1 MAKVKGKGTKGSDKW
16 KGTLG
21 NDIFAAGAGNDTCN
35 AGGGNDKVDCGAG
48 NDRADGGTGNDIID
62 GGRGG
67 DTIVGG
73 AGNDKLLGG
82 AGDDDI
88 SGGAGNDKIYGGA
101 GNDTLNGDS
110 GRDKVYG
117 EAGDDNVS
125 GGSGND
131 FLDGGSGDDFLIGGT
146 GDDRVIGGLG
156 NDTLDWDDGEGNDI
170 MSGNEGRDT
179 IEVNGSLD
187 RGDNFVLSQELRAE
201 IGNAK
206 ALFERTGL
214 DGQPV
219 GQFNLVVDTAEV
231 FNVIGEGGN
240 DTLVVNDLAGTTVD
254 LVKFDGGAGDDSLDA
269 SASSTRI
276 EALGGEG
283 NDTLIGGSAN
293 DSLDGGNGNDLV
305 SGEKGDD
312 RMIGGLGDDT
322 LSWDDGDGNDV
333 ISGNEGRDTV
343 EVDGSLARGDNFV
356 LGKNPTGNAFF
367 ERIGLDG
374 KPEGQFN
381 LVVDTSE
388 VFDVSGEGGNDTFVV
403 KDLTGTGVELIK
415 FDGGAGNDT
424 LDARASST
432 PVEAIGG
439 EGNDI
444 LIGGTGTI
452 VSPTSTLGDTLTGGA
467 GQDKFQ
473 FLVDPF
479 SGGTPGQNLNQ
490 PDVVT
495 DFEFSTDK
503 FVFGNQQFGI
513 NEFNFQKG
521 QVGNLQDGNLLI
533 LEGQFANA
541 GAAAQ
546 AIANNNA
553 IQADKG
559 IFVYYNSTLGISRAV
574 FSQDLG
580 DKGPFSV
587 QANLTNLTAAAQQ
600 ANFTAGDFALA

>member
-1 MAKVKGKGTKGSDKW
+1 MANGKGTKKADKW

-21 NDIFAAGAGNDTCN
+21 NDIFSAGAGNDICT

-48 NDRADGGTGNDIID
+48 NDRADGGNGNDIID

-73 AGNDKLLGG
+73 AGTDRLLGG

-88 SGGAGNDKIYGGA
+88 SGGAGNDIIFGGA

-110 GRDKVYG
+110 GKDKLFG
-117 EAGDDNVS
+117 QAGDDNVS

-131 FLDGGSGDDFLIGGT
+131 FLDGGDGDDFLIGGT

-187 RGDNFVLSQELRAE
+187 RGDNFVLGKNPT
-201 IGNAK
+201 GNAF
-206 ALFERTGL
+206 FERIGL
-214 DGQPV
+214 DGKPE
-219 GQFNLVVDTAEV
+219 GQFNLVVDTSEV
-231 FNVIGEGGN
+231 FDVIGEGGN
-240 DTLVVNDLAGTTVD
+240 DTFVVNDLTGTGVE
-254 LVKFDGGAGDDSLDA
+254 LVKFNGGAGDDTLDA
-269 SASSTRI
+269 SASSTQI

-283 NDTLIGGSAN
+283 NDTLDGGSAN
-293 DSLDGGNGNDLV
+293 DSLDGGAGNDIV
-305 SGEKGDD
+305 AGRKGDD

-322 LSWDDGDGNDV
+322 LEWDDGEGNDV
-333 ISGNEGRDTV
+333 ISGNEGRDIV
-343 EVDGSLARGDNFV
+343 DVDGSLDRGDNFV
-356 LGKNPTGNAFF
+356 LGKNPAGKAFF

-403 KDLTGTGVELIK
+403 KDLTGTGVELVK
-415 FDGGAGNDT
+415 FDGGAGDDT
-424 LDARASST
+424 LDASASST
-432 PVEAIGG
+432 PIEAIGG

-444 LIGGTGTI
+444 LIGGTGKI
-452 VSPTSTLGDTLTGGA
+452 VVSPTSTLGDTLTGGA
-467 GQDKFQ
+467 GQDKFE

-495 DFEFSTDK
+495 DFEFSTDQ
-503 FVFGNQQFGI
+503 FVFSKQQFGI

-541 GAAAQ
+541 GEAAK
-546 AIANNNA
+546 AIAANNN

-580 DKGPFSV
+580 DAGPFSV
-587 QANLTNLTAAAQQ
+587 QANITNLTSSALQ
-600 ANFTAGDFALA
+600 ANFKAADFALA

>member
-1 MAKVKGKGTKGSDKW
+1 MANVKGNGTKGADIW
-16 KGTLG
+16 NGTLG
-21 NDIFAAGAGNDTCN
+21 NDIFSAGAGNDTCI
-35 AGGGNDKVDCGAG
+35 AGAGNDKVDCGAG
-48 NDRADGGTGNDIID
+48 NDKADGGKGNDIVD

-73 AGNDKLLGG
+73 AGNDKLSGG
-82 AGDDDI
+82 IGDDDV

-110 GRDKVYG
+110 GRDRVFG

-131 FLDGGSGDDFLIGGT
+131 YLDGGDGNDFVIGGT

-201 IGNAK
+201 VGNAK

-231 FNVIGEGGN
+231 F
-240 DTLVVNDLAGTTVD
+240 
-254 LVKFDGGAGDDSLDA
+254 
-269 SASSTRI
+269 
-276 EALGGEG
+276 
-283 NDTLIGGSAN
+283 
-293 DSLDGGNGNDLV
+293 
-305 SGEKGDD
+305 
-312 RMIGGLGDDT
+312 
-322 LSWDDGDGNDV
+322 DV
-333 ISGNEGRDTV
+333 I
-343 EVDGSLARGDNFV
+343 
-356 LGKNPTGNAFF
+356 
-367 ERIGLDG
+367 
-374 KPEGQFN
+374 
-381 LVVDTSE
+381 
-388 VFDVSGEGGNDTFVV
+388 GEGGNDTFVV
-403 KDLTGTGVELIK
+403 NDLSGTAVELVK
-415 FDGGAGNDT
+415 FDGGAGNDL

-432 PVEAIGG
+432 LVEGIGG

-444 LIGGTGTI
+444 LIGGTGKI
-452 VSPTSTLGDTLTGGA
+452 VVSPTSTLGDTLTGGA
-467 GQDKFQ
+467 GQDQFY
-473 FLVDPF
+473 FLVAPF
-479 SGGTPGQNLNQ
+479 SGGTPGQNLAQ

-495 DFEFSTDK
+495 DFEFSTDQ
-503 FVFGNQQFGI
+503 FVFGKQQFGI

-521 QVGNLQDGNLLI
+521 QAGNLQDGNLLI
-533 LEGQFANA
+533 LEGSFANA
-541 GAAAQ
+541 GAAAT
-546 AIANNNA
+546 AIAANNN

-574 FSQDLG
+574 FSENLG
-580 DKGPFSV
+580 DGGPFSV
-587 QANLTNLTAAAQQ
+587 QANITNLTSSAQQ
-600 ANFTAGDFALA
+600 ANFTARDFALAS